1 MRDDTRVA
9 YEAMRS
15 WKWLGL
21 AGLVGV
27 AAVGL
32 GVVAVKR
39 RRART
44 WHEYEPEELRSRLH
58 ARLRSAN
65 GGAPDS

>member
-1 MRDDTRVA
+1 
-9 YEAMRS
+9 MRS

-21 AGLVGV
+21 AGVLGV
-27 AAVGL
+27 AAVGV

-44 WHEYEPEELRSRLH
+44 WHEYEPEELRARLH
-58 ARLRSAN
+58 ERLRSATSN
-65 GGAPDS
+65 GA

>member
-1 MRDDTRVA
+1 
-9 YEAMRS
+9 MRS

-21 AGLVGV
+21 AGVLGV
-27 AAVGL
+27 AAVGV

-58 ARLRSAN
+58 ERLRAATSN
-65 GGAPDS
+65 GA